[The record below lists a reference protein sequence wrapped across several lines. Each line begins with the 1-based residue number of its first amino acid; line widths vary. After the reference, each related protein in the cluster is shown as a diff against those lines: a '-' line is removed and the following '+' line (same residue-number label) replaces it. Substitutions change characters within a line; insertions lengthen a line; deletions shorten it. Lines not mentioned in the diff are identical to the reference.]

1 MTKEQIKALFEKGEL
16 DQPTFEKL
24 MKEAEE
30 AGVKSAME
38 RINEATQKTTESL
51 AKTKTDME
59 GMVNDLKKSIPN
71 EEAIQRIIKAEIES
85 STARKCNALTK
96 DEQELFMARLV
107 APFDRASTK
116 DRDIA
121 RSVMKNAGELFEKMS
136 PEKKT
141 AYNNVGT
148 GSEGGYLVPT
158 VIAPM
163 IMDIAFAENFI
174 FQDADVIPMPPT
186 GNVREIPTSLG
197 GATVYWRTTE
207 GDALTASKPSLGR
220 LQITP
225 KEYGAICYMTE
236 KWLTM
241 SNLPAIPWIIKEI
254 AKGVAREMVAQ
265 VFAGTSLIGT
275 GLRDSTTLAS
285 KTIAAATYDLTALEC
300 LVIPGSLSDDSM
312 LTPKWYMNDS
322 VWWAFF
328 AGLKETT
335 GGNFLFS
342 TMWNNG
348 AKSPLGYDYRGV
360 KNSSAMPK
368 AADTGA
374 AATFAILADLKEAV
388 KFGQI
393 GVEQIAIST
402 EAVIGG
408 VSMFERNMVAIR
420 ANGIVGCGLPD
431 YTGAT
436 PANYTGVK
444 IISHA

>member
-1 MTKEQIKALFEKGEL
+1 MTKEQIKALFDKGEL

-30 AGVKSAME
+30 AGVKSAMD
-38 RINEATQKTTESL
+38 RINDATQKTTESL

-71 EEAIQRIIKAEIES
+71 EEAIQRIIKSEIES

-107 APFDRASTK
+107 APFERATTSDRERAK
-116 DRDIA
+116 
-121 RSVMKNAGELFEKMS
+121 SVLKNSNEFFEKLS
-136 PEKKT
+136 PEKKA
-141 AYNNVGT
+141 AYSNATT
-148 GSEGGYLVPT
+148 GSEGAYLVPT
-158 VIAPM
+158 IIAPM

-174 FQDADVIPMPPT
+174 FQDADIIPMPPT

-197 GATVYWRTTE
+197 GATVYWRAAE
-207 GDALTASKPSLGR
+207 GDAITASKPSLGR

-241 SNLPAIPWIIKEI
+241 ANLPAIPWIIKEI

-285 KTIAAATYDLTALEC
+285 KIIAATNFGLTALEC
-300 LVIPGSLSDDSM
+300 LAIPGSLSDDSM
-312 LTPKWYMNDS
+312 LTPKWYMNES
-322 VWWAFF
+322 VWWSFF
-328 AGLKETT
+328 AGLKETV
-335 GGNFLFS
+335 GGNFLFNS
-342 TMWNNG
+342 MWNGEARN
-348 AKSPLGYDYRGV
+348 PLGYPYRAV

-374 AATFAILADLKEAV
+374 AKTFAILADLKEAV

-393 GVEQIAIST
+393 GIEQIAIST
-402 EAVIGG
+402 EAVIAG

-436 PANYTGVK
+436 PANYTGIK
-444 IISHA
+444 IISAA